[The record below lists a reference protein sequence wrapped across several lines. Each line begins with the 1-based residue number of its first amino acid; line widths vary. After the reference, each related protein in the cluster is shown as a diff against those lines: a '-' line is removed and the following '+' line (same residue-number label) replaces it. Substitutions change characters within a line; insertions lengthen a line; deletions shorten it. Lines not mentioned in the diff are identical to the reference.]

1 MLFSVLTL
9 ESLIDASGFVP
20 RAVCGSW
27 TEGEVLLNNAAD
39 LAVALAYLVIP
50 FVLTRLQRR
59 RPDLPF
65 SWILVVFGLFIVT
78 CGATHLMEIVLFY
91 HPVYR
96 LAGLIKVLTALAS
109 WAAVIALMK
118 ISPAL
123 LALRSPQELEAL
135 NAELALEVEQR
146 RKAED
151 EKEVLLRELH
161 HRVKNNLQ
169 MVSSLL
175 QLQENSSTPEDRTVL
190 KESRNRVRTLA
201 LVHESIYQS
210 SDLALVDMDNY
221 LKRVCRALGES
232 AAPLHR
238 IEVEANARFDSS
250 VAVPIGLIVN
260 ELVTNSIKHGKKGG
274 SIRVTL
280 GEDNGQMVLR
290 VQDDG
295 PGYPEPSNCEATVTL
310 GLRLVN
316 ALAGQLGGEIRFQND
331 DGAVATIVLPSS

>member
-1 MLFSVLTL
+1 MLTL

>member
-78 CGATHLMEIVLFY
+78 CGATHLMEIVLSY

>member
-1 MLFSVLTL
+1 LFSVLTL

>member
-27 TEGEVLLNNAAD
+27 TKGEVVLNNAAD

-109 WAAVIALMK
+109 WAAVIALVK

-123 LALRSPQELEAL
+123 VALRSPQELEAL
-135 NAELALEVEQR
+135 NAELALEVKQR
-146 RKAED
+146 RKAE
-151 EKEVLLRELH
+151 EQKEVLLRELH

-175 QLQENSSTPEDRTVL
+175 QLQESSGNPDNRAVL
-190 KESRNRVRTLA
+190 RESRNRVRTLA

-210 SDLALVDMDNY
+210 SDLSRVDMNNY
-221 LKRVCRALGES
+221 LNRVCLALS
-232 AAPLHR
+232 RSTDPPR
-238 IEVEANARFDSS
+238 KIEVEAKAFVDSN
-250 VAVPIGLIVN
+250 VAVPCGLIVN
-260 ELVTNSIKHGKKGG
+260 ELVTNSIKHGKAGG
-274 SIRVTL
+274 TIR
-280 GEDNGQMVLR
+280 DK
-290 VQDDG
+290 
-295 PGYPEPSNCEATVTL
+295 
-310 GLRLVN
+310 
-316 ALAGQLGGEIRFQND
+316 
-331 DGAVATIVLPSS
+331 AVE

>member
-1 MLFSVLTL
+1 
-9 ESLIDASGFVP
+9 
-20 RAVCGSW
+20 
-27 TEGEVLLNNAAD
+27 
-39 LAVALAYLVIP
+39 LAYLVIP

>member
-1 MLFSVLTL
+1 VLTL

>member
-1 MLFSVLTL
+1 MLTL

-109 WAAVIALMK
+109 WAAVIALIK

-135 NAELALEVEQR
+135 NAELALEVRQR
-146 RKAED
+146 RKAE
-151 EKEVLLRELH
+151 EQKEVLLRELH

-175 QLQENSSTPEDRTVL
+175 QLQESSSTSQERTIL
-190 KESRNRVRTLA
+190 KESRDRVRILA
-201 LVHESIYQS
+201 LVHESLYQS
-210 SDLALVDMDNY
+210 ADLSGVDMSNY
-221 LKRVCRALGES
+221 LKRVCRGLSESTVPPYQIQVDVNALM
-232 AAPLHR
+232 
-238 IEVEANARFDSS
+238 DSS
-250 VAVPIGLIVN
+250 VAVPCGLIVN
-260 ELVTNSIKHGKKGG
+260 ELVTNSIKHGKNGG
-274 SIRVTL
+274 VIGVSLI
-280 GEDNGQMVLR
+280 EQNGAMVLR
-290 VQDDG
+290 VRDDG
-295 PGYPEPSNCEATVTL
+295 PGYPDPSSCETADTL
-310 GLRLVN
+310 GIRLVN
-316 ALAGQLGGEIRFQND
+316 ALTGQLGGEINFCNEN
-331 DGAVATIVLPSS
+331 GAIATVVFPSS

>member
-1 MLFSVLTL
+1 MLFSVFTL

-27 TEGEVLLNNAAD
+27 TKGEVILNNAAD
-39 LAVALAYLVIP
+39 LAVALAYLVLP

-109 WAAVIALMK
+109 WAAVIALIK

-123 LALRSPQELEAL
+123 QALRSPQELEAL

-146 RKAED
+146 RKAE
-151 EKEVLLRELH
+151 EQKEVLLRELH

-175 QLQENSSTPEDRTVL
+175 QLQENSSNPDDRSVL
-190 KESRNRVRTLA
+190 KESRDRVRALA

-210 SDLALVDMDNY
+210 SDLS
-221 LKRVCRALGES
+221 G
-232 AAPLHR
+232 
-238 IEVEANARFDSS
+238 
-250 VAVPIGLIVN
+250 
-260 ELVTNSIKHGKKGG
+260 
-274 SIRVTL
+274 
-280 GEDNGQMVLR
+280 
-290 VQDDG
+290 
-295 PGYPEPSNCEATVTL
+295 
-310 GLRLVN
+310 
-316 ALAGQLGGEIRFQND
+316 
-331 DGAVATIVLPSS
+331 

>member
-280 GEDNGQMVLR
+280 GEDNGQRVLR

>member
-1 MLFSVLTL
+1 MFSVLTL

>member
-1 MLFSVLTL
+1 MFSVLTL

-123 LALRSPQELEAL
+123 LALRSHQELEAL